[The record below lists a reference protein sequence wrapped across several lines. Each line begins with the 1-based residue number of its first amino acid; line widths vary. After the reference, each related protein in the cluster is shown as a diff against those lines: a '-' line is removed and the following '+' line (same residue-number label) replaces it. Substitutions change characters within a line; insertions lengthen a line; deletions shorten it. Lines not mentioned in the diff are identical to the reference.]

1 MALHGYEKIAQEAL
15 KLVSGGPWTAGDLV
29 RARDIIDSEFCQQH
43 QSDCDGLAVIGW
55 LDSLDDA
62 QQEELLFEV
71 NSDWSAG
78 QDPWALGSR

>member
-15 KLVSGGPWTAGDLV
+15 KLVSDGPWEAGDLV
-29 RARDIIDSEFCQQH
+29 RARDIIDSDFCRRH
-43 QSDCDGLAVIGW
+43 EPDCDGLAVIGW
-55 LDSLDDA
+55 LDSLDEA
-62 QQEELLFEV
+62 RQEELLFEL